1 MLKTRLQIKQAP
13 VYDFISVIN
22 YVRLGHVQTLS
33 ALIGFSLIYI
43 YNLLDEEH

>member
-22 YVRLGHVQTLS
+22 YVRRPRADAV
-33 ALIGFSLIYI
+33 GFDWFQF
-43 YNLLDEEH
+43 NLYL